1 MQLVF
6 KSALRHL
13 CIVPV
18 PYRALCNTSF
28 FAICFSLAAGT
39 QLRFGVHIWA
49 SHIASHISRLCIQ
62 HLQQVPGFW
71 TPCQN
76 WPLKA
81 AARLSARI
89 FPIAKH
95 PICPNLLHSGL
106 LQVQS
111 CSHQNTISTTK
122 TGPHLLIKISMHL
135 ECLLAITVPAKVQ
148 STLYSCELLRWHSP
162 CQGLQ
167 AQKASTIKEL
177 MCCSILLL
185 LPAVCTVSHCFTPKL
200 LTLLRPSAAANTT
213 TEVTPEGQ
221 RSSHITWSPVL
232 QA

>member
-1 MQLVF
+1 MVDAAGVQVLYGS
-6 KSALRHL
+6 SAWYSSLQYSL
-13 CIVPV
+13 
-18 PYRALCNTSF
+18 LL

-39 QLRFGVHIWA
+39 QLQSGVHIW
-49 SHIASHISRLCIQ
+49 ASHISRLCIQ
-62 HLQQVPGFW
+62 HLQQVPGCW
-71 TPCQN
+71 TPCRSKLQHISQPGSFPLQN
-76 WPLKA
+76 ISSAQICSTLVCSKYKA
-81 AARLSARI
+81 ALER
-89 FPIAKH
+89 
-95 PICPNLLHSGL
+95 
-106 LQVQS
+106 
-111 CSHQNTISTTK
+111 SHQNTISATK

-148 STLYSCELLRWHSP
+148 ATLYSCELLRWHSP

-167 AQKASTIKEL
+167 AEKASIIKEL

-185 LPAVCTVSHCFTPKL
+185 LPAVCTVSHCFTPEL

-213 TEVTPEGQ
+213 TEVTPGGQ